1 MLTCAQSIRMSES
14 LSRRRI
20 WPLMCY
26 AIKWSFTAAY
36 LFLLVMGTVG
46 FLRDF
51 SGWLLITLGLP
62 WTLFLDSFGKI
73 DGLSGVSPVVLKI
86 SRASDQSG
94 DLFLNLLVLTQ
105 TSNALQRLMRWRRIS
120 VSRTTGVWTCLSPRS
135 LKARQLP
142 RRVLRTQSRRESPG
156 PTRRSRRSRSP

>member
-62 WTLFLDSFGKI
+62 WTLFLNSFGKI

-86 SRASDQSG
+86 LAPAINLAI
-94 DLFLNLLVLTQ
+94 LFSICSSL
-105 TSNALQRLMRWRRIS
+105 RRH
-120 VSRTTGVWTCLSPRS
+120 RTLS
-135 LKARQLP
+135 K
-142 RRVLRTQSRRESPG
+142 G
-156 PTRRSRRSRSP
+156 

>member
-26 AIKWSFTAAY
+26 AFKWSFTAAY

-73 DGLSGVSPVVLKI
+73 DGLSGVSPVVLKNF
-86 SRASDQSG
+86 SRQRSIWRSFSQS
-94 DLFLNLLVLTQ
+94 
-105 TSNALQRLMRWRRIS
+105 
-120 VSRTTGVWTCLSPRS
+120 
-135 LKARQLP
+135 ARP
-142 RRVLRTQSRRESPG
+142 YADIE
-156 PTRRSRRSRSP
+156 RSPKADALAPDLR

>member
-26 AIKWSFTAAY
+26 AFKWSFTAAY

-51 SGWLLITLGLP
+51 SAHNVVTMSVDLVLA
-62 WTLFLDSFGKI
+62 SFGKI
-73 DGLSGVSPVVLKI
+73 DGLWLRSSPCKMTACAHISRGVS
-86 SRASDQSG
+86 R
-94 DLFLNLLVLTQ
+94 LFVQN
-105 TSNALQRLMRWRRIS
+105 S
-120 VSRTTGVWTCLSPRS
+120 
-135 LKARQLP
+135 ARQAGE
-142 RRVLRTQSRRESPG
+142 LR
-156 PTRRSRRSRSP
+156 